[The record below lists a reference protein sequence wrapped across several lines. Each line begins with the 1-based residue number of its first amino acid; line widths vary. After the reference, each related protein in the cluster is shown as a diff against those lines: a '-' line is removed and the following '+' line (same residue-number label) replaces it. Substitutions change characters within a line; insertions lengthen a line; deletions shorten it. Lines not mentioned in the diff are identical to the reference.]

1 VILAQIIYT
10 FRNAEIFT
18 QKEILSKEK
27 KKKKKNIVKGI
38 EEYF

>member
-27 KKKKKNIVKGI
+27 KEKKNIVKGI

>member
-27 KKKKKNIVKGI
+27 KKKKNIVKGI